1 MRRSPQ
7 HERRQE
13 RRTGQAAA
21 EPANPEIDARIAAL
35 EQKLDALRLNY
46 TDRHPDIIGIHRIIA
61 QLKEQKKAEAKAQ
74 KAQPAAAQVA
84 QQNPF
89 QQQLSVSLAAAE
101 ASVASIKARV
111 AEYTRRL
118 DALKAAVNAQ
128 PQVEAEYTQL
138 TRDYDVTRAN
148 YERLLSRREQAQMSG
163 EMESNA
169 SVMDFRVID
178 PPTVP
183 STPNAPNR
191 PAADVDGHADR
202 ARRGHRRRLRA
213 EPDQAHVQ
221 RREKAAGALR
231 AAGVR
236 NRGHGLDRLRSAASA
251 EKGLIAF
258 LLSFVSLLSA
268 YGTIMA
274 AFTLR

>member
-1 MRRSPQ
+1 VGIQ
-7 HERRQE
+7 
-13 RRTGQAAA
+13 RTI
-21 EPANPEIDARIAAL
+21 N
-35 EQKLDALRLNY
+35 
-46 TDRHPDIIGIHRIIA
+46 
-61 QLKEQKKAEAKAQ
+61 QLKEQKKAEAKVQ
-74 KAQPAAAQVA
+74 KSLPPALQA
-84 QQNPF
+84 QQNSSPL

-101 ASVASIKARV
+101 AQAASIRARV
-111 AEYTRRL
+111 TEYKRRL

-138 TRDYDVTRAN
+138 TRDYDVTRQN

-183 STPNAPNR
+183 TSPNAPNR
-191 PAADVDGHADR
+191 PALMSIAMLIALGAGIGIAFVLSQIRPTFSDEK
-202 ARRGHRRRLRA
+202 RLRDISGLPVFGTVVMA
-213 EPDQAHVQ
+213 WTDAQ
-221 RREKAAGALR
+221 RSKRRK
-231 AAGVR
+231 
-236 NRGHGLDRLRSAASA
+236 S
-251 EKGLIAF
+251 LIAF

-274 AFTLR
+274 ALSLR